1 MDFNVDPSEKVTRLA
16 AVIVHVLLAETI
28 AGKES
33 VVNAAK
39 DGATAPVIFASD
51 VKVTVVADAHTG
63 ENPAPN
69 VVKAGKLNVVNVA
82 AVSPKAPTTLC
93 KLVNVNVVN
102 AARVGLKVPPTEVN
116 DGIFT
121 VDNDVAV
128 GAKFVPMAIN
138 AGILKVVKALAVKEN
153 GPPIPC
159 KLVNV
164 NVVNELTVPVKPV
177 PPGICVNA
185 GRFIVVSDAA
195 VIINPLMFTRD
206 GKLKVTKRGVV
217 TVIA

>member
-1 MDFNVDPSEKVTRLA
+1 MDFKVDPSEKVTRLA

-28 AGKES
+28 AGNDS

-69 VVKAGKLNVVNVA
+69 VVKAGKLNVVKEA
-82 AVSPKAPTTLC
+82 AVKPKAPTTLC
-93 KLVNVNVVN
+93 KFVNVNVVN
-102 AARVGLKVPPTEVN
+102 AASVGLKAPLTTIN
-116 DGIFT
+116 DGILT
-121 VDNDVAV
+121 V
-128 GAKFVPMAIN
+128 AKEVPTGEKFAPMAVK
-138 AGILKVVKALAVKEN
+138 AGRLSVVNALAVKPN

-185 GRFIVVSDAA
+185 GRFIVVSNAA
-195 VIINPLMFTRD
+195 VITNPPMFTKD
-206 GKLKVTKRGVV
+206 GKLKVTKLGVV
-217 TVIA
+217 IVIA